1 VGEIPL
7 TGNKK
12 EVKIIRQ
19 YPQGQKIHTIDLTDI
34 NVMRSPYY
42 YLQPNDIIYVMQP

>member
-19 YPQGQKIHTIDLTDI
+19 YPQDQKIHTIDLTDI